1 MMPPLAGPARAGHL
15 GCACPEDGH
24 LRLHKA
30 LPEGT
35 LLAGFAL
42 VVLAQALTLGVLPL
56 AGAMVAPRA
65 ALAGWPMAAF
75 LLGAAA
81 ASFPAS
87 LLLDAFG
94 RRAAFAIGGGLGVAG
109 GLAVAHA
116 ILAQVFPL
124 LVIGAIWLGAAQ
136 GFGLFY
142 RHAAALGAAH
152 SRSASAI
159 GRLLAAGALAGL
171 LGPILAQGA
180 EQLFLPY
187 TLVGTALVATLAQL
201 GVLAAA
207 VLLPAASP
215 NITDDVTD
223 PAPASRARDLVLPTL
238 LGALA
243 WAAMA
248 SSMVAAPLGL
258 ATCGVTVGSISGIVA
273 WHVVAMYAP
282 ALAAGMLAERIG
294 TVRLAMTGAGI
305 AIAAALAVHVSS
317 EIFGLTIAF
326 LGVGT
331 GWSVA
336 TSATSAWIHRSGMP
350 ARSHLAFHDVFLLLG
365 ATVGAALANGI

>member
-1 MMPPLAGPARAGHL
+1 MAPLAAPARAGHL
-15 GCACPEDGH
+15 GCACPEDGG
-24 LRLHKA
+24 LRLRRA

-56 AGAMVAPRA
+56 AGAMVAPRP

-94 RRAAFAIGGGLGVAG
+94 RRAAFAIGAGLGVAG
-109 GLAVAHA
+109 GLAIAHA
-116 ILAQVFPL
+116 ILAQLFPL
-124 LVIGAIWLGAAQ
+124 LLIGALWLGAAQ
-136 GFGLFY
+136 GFGMFY

-152 SRSASAI
+152 GRSAAAI

-171 LGPILAQGA
+171 LGPLLAQGA

-187 TLVGTALVATLAQL
+187 TLVGTALVAAIAQL

-207 VLLPAASP
+207 VLLPAAHP
-215 NITDDVTD
+215 VVTDDVTD
-223 PAPASRARDLVLPTL
+223 PAPAGRLRDIALPTL
-238 LGALA
+238 VGAIA

-258 ATCGVTVGSISGIVA
+258 ATCGVAVGTIGGIVA

-282 ALAAGMLAERIG
+282 ALAAGMLAERLG
-294 TVRLAMTGAGI
+294 TVPLALAGAGI
-305 AIAAALAVHVSS
+305 AVTAAIVAHASHEIAGLTLAFLAVG
-317 EIFGLTIAF
+317 I
-326 LGVGT
+326 
-331 GWSVA
+331 GWSLA
-336 TSATSAWIHRSGMP
+336 TSATSAWLHRTGVP
-350 ARSHLAFHDVFLLLG
+350 ARAHLALHDGALLLG
-365 ATVGAALANGI
+365 ALAGALLANVA

>member
-1 MMPPLAGPARAGHL
+1 MPPLAGPARAGHL
-15 GCACPEDGH
+15 GCACPEDGG
-24 LRLHKA
+24 LRLRRA

-56 AGAMVAPRA
+56 AGAMIAPRA

-81 ASFPAS
+81 ASIPAS

-94 RRAAFAIGGGLGVAG
+94 RRAGFAIGAGLGVAG
-109 GLAVAHA
+109 GLAIAHA
-116 ILAQVFPL
+116 ILWQVFPL

-136 GFGLFY
+136 GFGMFY

-152 SRSASAI
+152 GRSASAI

-171 LGPILAQGA
+171 AGPILAQGA

-215 NITDDVTD
+215 NVTDDVTA
-223 PAPASRARDLVLPTL
+223 PAPAGRARDLALPTL
-238 LGALA
+238 IGAFA

-258 ATCGVTVGSISGIVA
+258 ATCGVAVGSISGIVA
-273 WHVVAMYAP
+273 WHVVAMYLP
-282 ALAAGMLAERIG
+282 ALAAGTLAQRLG
-294 TVRLAMTGAGI
+294 VVRLAMAGAGI
-305 AIAAALAVHVSS
+305 ALAAAVAAHMSTDILGLTGAFLAV
-317 EIFGLTIAF
+317 GA
-326 LGVGT
+326 
-331 GWSVA
+331 GWSVTTA
-336 TSATSAWIHRSGMP
+336 ATSAWLHRSGTP
-350 ARSHLAFHDVFLLLG
+350 ARGHLAIHDGLLLLG
-365 ATVGAALANGI
+365 ATVGALLSNGI

>member
-1 MMPPLAGPARAGHL
+1 MPPFAGPARAGHL
-15 GCACPEDGH
+15 GCACPEDGG
-24 LRLHKA
+24 LRLRKA

-75 LLGAAA
+75 LIGAAA
-81 ASFPAS
+81 ASIPAS

-94 RRAAFAIGGGLGVAG
+94 RRAAFAIGAGLGVAG
-109 GLAVAHA
+109 GLAIAHA
-116 ILAQVFPL
+116 ILWQAFPL

-136 GFGLFY
+136 GFGMFY

-152 SRSASAI
+152 GRSASAI

-215 NITDDVTD
+215 NVTDDVTAA
-223 PAPASRARDLVLPTL
+223 APAGRARDLALPTL
-238 LGALA
+238 IGALA

-258 ATCGVTVGSISGIVA
+258 ATCGVAVGSISGIVA
-273 WHVVAMYAP
+273 WHVVAMYLP
-282 ALAAGMLAERIG
+282 ALAASVLAERLG
-294 TVRLAMTGAGI
+294 VVRLAMAGAGI
-305 AIAAALAVHVSS
+305 ALAAAILAHMSS
-317 EIFGLTIAF
+317 DIFGLTAAF
-326 LGVGT
+326 LAVGAA
-331 GWSVA
+331 WSVTTA
-336 TSATSAWIHRSGMP
+336 ATSAWLHRSGTP
-350 ARSHLAFHDVFLLLG
+350 ARGHLAIHDGLLLLG
-365 ATVGAALANGI
+365 ATVGALLSNGI